1 MFRRT
6 DIAMIT
12 LMIGVVGYTY
22 SVKTGTKDVVEQL
35 ASIQRETESEIN
47 AIDLL
52 NADWEVLTA
61 PKRIQS
67 LVNVYQSDLNLV
79 ATDAR
84 RMISITEIPMRAVP
98 VTPETNIDDILAQYS
113 DADSSLTTGSITPA
127 KETKTQKAKRKP
139 EQKPEQKPSVD
150 DILEGNGLG
159 EKAIVGDQ

>member
-6 DIAMIT
+6 DIAMIA

-22 SVKTGTKDVVEQL
+22 SVKTSTKNVAEQL
-35 ASIQRETESEIN
+35 AAIQRETESEIN

-67 LVNVYQSDLNLV
+67 LVNVYQADLNLV
-79 ATDAR
+79 ATDAHR
-84 RMISITEIPMRAVP
+84 LISITDIPMRT
-98 VTPETNIDDILAQYS
+98 VTAAPEINIDDILAQFG

-127 KETKTQKAKRKP
+127 ENTKSKKVTSKP
-139 EQKPEQKPSVD
+139 EPSID
-150 DILEGNGLG
+150 DVLEGNGLG
-159 EKAIVGDQ
+159 ENVIVGDQ